1 MNSRVNMQLSQ
12 ILVLELHVSVIYNW
26 HNRFMNTVTI
36 SIKIIWLQK
45 DLILPKNARPRV
57 KVANK
62 LLSLIRAV
70 VIVPTGIFTKPR
82 YNFKGVCTL
91 PIIDLFGA
99 SHQIK
104 RYELT
109 LKRL

>member
-82 YNFKGVCTL
+82 YNFKGFV
-91 PIIDLFGA
+91 LF
-99 SHQIK
+99 SS
-104 RYELT
+104 
-109 LKRL
+109 